1 MKKKRQFNYIKFL
14 TIVLAV
20 FALGTARYFYVK
32 TNHGKHIS
40 GHIYTDTAKVLSNEG
55 GLVRQVCVQE
65 NQIVKKGD
73 LLVKLDKALLKTEL
87 DEMIIRIERENLKLK
102 LFKFYENRALD
113 EYIAAKKDID
123 VDKEKVDF
131 KFKEL
136 EEKQM
141 LYQIQEVS
149 IKLLKAKENSFK
161 SRIANKNIFSGFD
174 GKISKINIFE
184 NTFVNKNDNIFEI
197 THLTNAYM
205 DLSIHQKDKGKFN
218 FNDEKSISII
228 SYPDKNFKAK
238 VVEIK
243 PIDEFR
249 ALVKFKI
256 DQEENAEKVDL
267 ISGMKA
273 NLKYE

>member
-1 MKKKRQFNYIKFL
+1 
-14 TIVLAV
+14 
-20 FALGTARYFYVK
+20 
-32 TNHGKHIS
+32 
-40 GHIYTDTAKVLSNEG
+40 
-55 GLVRQVCVQE
+55 
-65 NQIVKKGD
+65 
-73 LLVKLDKALLKTEL
+73 
-87 DEMIIRIERENLKLK
+87 
-102 LFKFYENRALD
+102 
-113 EYIAAKKDID
+113 
-123 VDKEKVDF
+123 
-131 KFKEL
+131 
-136 EEKQM
+136 
-141 LYQIQEVS
+141 
-149 IKLLKAKENSFK
+149 
-161 SRIANKNIFSGFD
+161 
-174 GKISKINIFE
+174 
-184 NTFVNKNDNIFEI
+184 
-197 THLTNAYM
+197 M